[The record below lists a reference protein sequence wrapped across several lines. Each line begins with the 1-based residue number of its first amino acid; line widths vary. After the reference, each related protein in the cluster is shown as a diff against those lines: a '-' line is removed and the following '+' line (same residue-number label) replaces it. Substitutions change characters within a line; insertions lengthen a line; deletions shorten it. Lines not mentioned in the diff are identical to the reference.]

1 MPEGSCRGHVISLIL
16 SENKTLRIGSMMTFY
31 VAQGLPL
38 GLFLTAVAAWLSSN
52 QMPPAAIA
60 SLVATAYLPWSF
72 KFIGAALMDR
82 YTYLPMGRRRGWL
95 IGSQAVILVGLTV
108 AALAGPAPQD
118 MALITVLGVL
128 IFSGGAMQDVAVDGL
143 AVDILP
149 ESEQGTASAFMFG
162 GQALGMAIGGA
173 MGGYL
178 LQHYGSGTAFAA
190 FLPFNMAF
198 LLLALILRERPGEKL
213 LPWTKGQAS
222 AEALNAHGVPWLRI
236 LAITFRSMIRRDSL
250 ILLAASMFGRAVGG
264 AFTAFWPV
272 FATTQAGFSTSGY
285 SGMVATVGLLV
296 SISCMGVGTLLVA
309 KLGPRRATIVTFAG
323 YAMMSLVYL
332 ISPEIAMIGYV
343 FVLLSIF
350 REFTD
355 ILTSISSNPLR
366 MRLSDKR
373 VGATQF
379 TIYNS
384 LSNLP
389 VALGASLYAWA
400 FGAGGMT
407 LLMVMLIAMTVASC
421 IIFAL
426 LRIGNVVD
434 TPAEHEDELVAV
446 VN

>member
-1 MPEGSCRGHVISLIL
+1 M
-16 SENKTLRIGSMMTFY
+16 SESKRLRIGSMMTFY

-38 GLFLTAVAAWLSSN
+38 GLFLTAVAAWLASN

-82 YTYLPMGRRRGWL
+82 YAYLPMGRRRAWL
-95 IGSQAVILVGLTV
+95 IGSQAVILIGLTV
-108 AALAGPAPQD
+108 AAIAAPGPQD
-118 MALITVLGVL
+118 LGLITVLGVL
-128 IFSGGAMQDVAVDGL
+128 IFSGGAIQDVAVDGL

-149 ESEQGTASAFMFG
+149 DEEQGTASAFMFG

-178 LQHYGSGTAFAA
+178 LQHYGAAIAFAA
-190 FLPFNMAF
+190 FLPFNAGF
-198 LLLALILRERPGEKL
+198 LLLALVLRERPGEKL
-213 LPWTKGQAS
+213 LPWTKGRAS
-222 AEALNAHGVPWLRI
+222 AEALSAHGLPWLRI
-236 LAITFRSMIRRDSL
+236 LAITFRSMIKRDSL
-250 ILLAASMFGRAVGG
+250 VLLAASVLGRAVGG

-272 FATTQAGFSTSGY
+272 FATTQANFSTSSY

-296 SISCMGVGTLLVA
+296 SISCMGVGSLLVG
-309 KLGPRRATIVTFAG
+309 KIGPRRATVITYAG
-323 YAMMSLVYL
+323 YAVMSLVFL
-332 ISPEIAMIGYV
+332 LSPEVAMIGTV
-343 FVLLSIF
+343 FVLLSIG
-350 REFTD
+350 REATD

-389 VALGASLYAWA
+389 VALGASLYAWIY
-400 FGAGGMT
+400 GASG
-407 LLMVMLIAMTVASC
+407 LAWLMAILIAMTVLSC
-421 IIFAL
+421 VIFAM
-426 LRIGNVVD
+426 LRIGEVAD
-434 TPAEHEDELVAV
+434 TPASNEDDLIPVI
-446 VN
+446 N